1 MGGLQ
6 PICLFLCVWRGIMKK
21 VFKDKVFL
29 KTMLILAIP
38 ITLQSFITS
47 SLNLVDTL
55 MVGSLKEAAISAV
68 GLANQ
73 YMFIF
78 TLCLMGINAGANVFM
93 SQLWGKRDE
102 AGIKT
107 FLGVDLTIGL
117 IASSLFG
124 ALAFFGPHMIMN
136 IMSDDPEVIE
146 LGINY
151 LKIVAVSCIF
161 MNFTQGYSAALRSTE
176 QTKLPMYGS
185 LIGVTLNVILN
196 WYLKI
201 VAVSCIFMNF
211 TQGYSA
217 ALRSTEQ
224 TKLPMYGSLIGVTL
238 NVILNW
244 VFIFGKLGAPAM
256 GVEGAALATM
266 LSRLVEML
274 FIVGIVYMSKNRVAA
289 KFKEMFNY
297 NWRIIGDYFKTS
309 WSVIAN
315 ELIFAV
321 GSAAYSIAYAKISTN
336 ASATMQ
342 ISSTIINMF
351 FIFLTGIGTAA
362 SIMIGNKIGAKEEK
376 RAKEYASHVAML
388 TISSTIINMFFIF
401 LTGIGTAASIMIG
414 NKIGAKEE
422 KRAKEYASHVAMLTP
437 FIGIFLGVSLWM
449 SAPIVATW
457 FDIQPETYQ
466 STITVLR
473 IMALFMPLRSFN
485 AIMIIGVFRGGADT
499 TYSMVVQATTIMGYS
514 VPLAF
519 IGALVLKWPVHL
531 VFLLVC
537 SEEMV
542 KMPFELWRL
551 KSGRWMRNIVS

>member
-1 MGGLQ
+1 
-6 PICLFLCVWRGIMKK
+6 MKK

-124 ALAFFGPHMIMN
+124 ALAFFGPDIIMN

-161 MNFTQGYSAALRSTE
+161 MNFTQGYSSALRSTE

-185 LIGVTLNVILN
+185 LIGVGLNVILN
-196 WYLKI
+196 WI
-201 VAVSCIFMNF
+201 
-211 TQGYSA
+211 
-217 ALRSTEQ
+217 
-224 TKLPMYGSLIGVTL
+224 
-238 NVILNW
+238 
-244 VFIFGKLGAPAM
+244 FIFGKLGAPAM

-274 FIVGIVYMSKNRVAA
+274 FIVGIVYLTKNRVAA
-289 KFKEMFNY
+289 KLKEMFNY
-297 NWRIIGDYFKTS
+297 NWKIIGSYFRTS
-309 WSVIAN
+309 WSVITN

-321 GSAAYSIAYAKISTN
+321 GTAAYSVAYAKISTN

-388 TISSTIINMFFIF
+388 T
-401 LTGIGTAASIMIG
+401 
-414 NKIGAKEE
+414 
-422 KRAKEYASHVAMLTP
+422 P

-449 SAPIVATW
+449 TAPIVATW

-499 TYSMVVQATTIMGYS
+499 TYSMIVQAATIIGYS

-519 IGALVLKWPVHL
+519 IGATVLRWPVHL

-537 SEEMV
+537 TEEII